1 MAETD
6 DAGVLGALAAAR
18 AARAAGDER
27 AELTALLMAWRARRA
42 PALADLIDHVS
53 ARIAARLPPIAAK
66 TGKATLVQWL
76 ERARAGDPA
85 EVGLLL
91 AGLAEAWRTARAE
104 VIAPRLDALARF
116 ADDPRVG
123 VAALALL
130 REPTMRSSNAWSK
143 AWRRALHAV
152 AAAGDPRTIEQLDA
166 LAEHL
171 RGNALYGRSEFLA
184 RVAAVAAE
192 LRARFPGGAPA
203 PSERERARADEVAA
217 TAPAPPRP
225 LATLAPS
232 TDAAT
237 GADLLAAVYADP
249 ASDEPRLV
257 YADYLQTRGDPRG
270 ELIILQIQRAR
281 GEGTDKA
288 LARERALLRKHAGAL
303 LGPLASVV
311 AIRDAVFERGFLAAC
326 VARVRTQVIAA
337 TELVHPEWATVRAIQ
352 FAGWV
357 GITKQMSA
365 LEEVSGDID
374 ANALARLCKSG
385 HPRLTA
391 LGCNVGKPT
400 NPIFDEVEPL
410 ARCETL
416 PRLRRLRIASWYG
429 GYGAGVRERR
439 RDARAARP
447 ALPWFFR
454 APFGPAL
461 ELLSTSSALHDT
473 GVLEAWLAEIAE
485 WPRSLRAFELSESES
500 GRFEPPGST
509 VRFERDARG
518 EFTLVTLCHRFDSPT
533 PPFDVL
539 DVLHD
544 RLPRILE
551 ALPADRVVRLVVDFP
566 FPSAITPDHVA
577 GLRRIVD
584 RRFTRL
590 EEVRWPASF
599 G

>member
-18 AARAAGDER
+18 AARADGDER
-27 AELTALLMAWRARRA
+27 AELTALLIAWRARRA

-53 ARIAARLPPIAAK
+53 ARIAARLPPISGR

-91 AGLAEAWRTARAE
+91 AGLTDTWRTGRAE
-104 VIAPRLDALARF
+104 MIAPRLDELERF

-123 VAALALL
+123 VAVLALL
-130 REPTMRSSNAWSK
+130 REPTMRSSGGWSK

-166 LAEHL
+166 LAKHL
-171 RGNALYGRSEFLA
+171 GSDALYGRSEFLA

-192 LRARFPGGAPA
+192 LRARFPGGPPA
-203 PSERERARADEVAA
+203 PSGRERAIAA
-217 TAPAPPRP
+217 EIAAIAPAPPRP
-225 LATLAPS
+225 LGAPAPS
-232 TDAAT
+232 ADAAT

-249 ASDEPRLV
+249 ESDAPRLV
-257 YADYLQTRGDPRG
+257 YADYLQARGDPRG

-281 GEGTDKA
+281 GEATDKT

-303 LGPLASVV
+303 LGPLSSVV

-326 VARVRTQVIAA
+326 VARVRTRVVAA
-337 TELVHPEWATVRAIQ
+337 TELAHPEWATVRAIQ
-352 FAGWV
+352 FVGWV

-365 LEEVSGDID
+365 LEEVSGNLDVHD
-374 ANALARLCKSG
+374 LERLCKSG

-391 LGCNVGKPT
+391 LGCSVGQPP
-400 NPIFDEVEPL
+400 NPIFAEVEPL

-429 GYGAGVRERR
+429 NDDDSVLERR
-439 RDARAARP
+439 PGARASRP
-447 ALPWFFR
+447 ALPWLFR

-461 ELLSTSSALHDT
+461 EHISIYSTTDDDDVMA
-473 GVLEAWLAEIAE
+473 AWLAEITD
-485 WPRSLRAFELSESES
+485 WPPSLRAFELSESQS
-500 GRFEPPGST
+500 GCFEPPGFA

-518 EFTLVTLCHRFDSPT
+518 EFNGVTIRNRFDSPR
-533 PPFDVL
+533 PSIYMF
-539 DVLHD
+539 LHG
-544 RLPRILE
+544 LPRILE
-551 ALPADRVVRLVVDFP
+551 ALPAERVVRLVLDCP
-566 FPSAITPDHVA
+566 LPGAIPPDQVA
-577 GLRRIVD
+577 DLRRIVD
-584 RRFTRL
+584 RRFKRL
-590 EEVRWPASF
+590 EEVRWPACF